1 MACAYWLVGLLSLHR
16 CRFYIRR
23 SSEYKGTSSTTH
35 EDRYI
40 EGGNGCWER
49 EKWFHLSA
57 SVEGTVMKVFKNG
70 VAIASTS
77 SGFEPRNVVR
87 NHVYLGK
94 TSYAHGQMFKG
105 SMSDVFIFGGR
116 EHVTATPP
124 LAPRLDSSPSPHVV
138 IEASRCDHNATR
150 YTSMVM

>member
-1 MACAYWLVGLLSLHR
+1 MHR
-16 CRFYIRR
+16 CRFLIRR
-23 SSEYKGTSSTTH
+23 ESEYKGTSLTTY
-35 EDRYI
+35 DSRYI
-40 EGGNGCWER
+40 EGGDGCWER

-87 NHVYLGK
+87 NHVYLGR
-94 TSYAHGQMFKG
+94 SNYHAAGADQLFKG

-116 EHVTATPP
+116 EHGTATPP
-124 LAPRLDSSPSPHVV
+124 LAPRPDSSPSV
-138 IEASRCDHNATR
+138 
-150 YTSMVM
+150 TSCCY

>member
-1 MACAYWLVGLLSLHR
+1 MTCAYWLVGLSLHR
-16 CRFYIRR
+16 CRFLIRR
-23 SSEYKGTSSTTH
+23 ESEYKGTLLTTY
-35 EDRYI
+35 DSRYI
-40 EGGNGCWER
+40 EGGDGCWER

-87 NHVYLGK
+87 NHVYLGR
-94 TSYAHGQMFKG
+94 SYNHGADQLFKG

-116 EHVTATPP
+116 EHGTATPP
-124 LAPRLDSSPSPHVV
+124 PRPPPGFLPL
-138 IEASRCDHNATR
+138 
-150 YTSMVM
+150 TSCCY